1 MFTRYDGGCCFGMS
15 VVIYGRINTDRQLVM
30 LNDSEYSRLLSD
42 TQSFLSK
49 CYDLFRV
56 RLLEKVSRILGLL
69 IAVVVVLFLS
79 SIIVIFGGISLAY
92 VLAQWLPL
100 WAAYL
105 IMGGVFV
112 LLVVLAIVFR
122 KQLFINPIV
131 AALASI
137 LFANDKPLFSGED
150 NDLERKEVEDDRL

>member
-1 MFTRYDGGCCFGMS
+1 
-15 VVIYGRINTDRQLVM
+15 M
-30 LNDSEYSRLLSD
+30 LNDSEYSRLWSD
-42 TQSFLSK
+42 TRSFLSK

-105 IMGGVFV
+105 IMAGVFV
-112 LLVVLAIVFR
+112 LLIVLAIVFR
-122 KQLFINPIV
+122 KQLFVNPIV

-137 LFANDKPLFSGED
+137 LFADDKPLFPNADSD
-150 NDLERKEVEDDRL
+150 IERKEGEE